1 MRLLRVFAW
10 LFPSYLQINVAAV
23 GAAAAVGGAYMSS
36 QGAKSA
42 ANTQAASA
50 NAANGLTQDQ
60 YNQTRADNRPFLQ
73 NGTAGNNLLAAYLG
87 IDAPTKTYAQLM
99 AELGPNYF
107 DYGRYSGK
115 KYNHP
120 EWAIPEVNRILE
132 QQKQQQAQQEKMKQ
146 AGQFGSLLKSF
157 DSNDLANDAIYQS
170 TFQNALDQ
178 GNQGINRQAA
188 ATGSQ
193 LSGATLKAL
202 SRFGANTAATYG
214 NDAYNRYNTNQ
225 SNIYNR
231 LAGISGS
238 GQTAVNN
245 VSASGQTAAG
255 QMGNNLIGVGNARG
269 ASAIAGANSFN
280 NALSQGINGY
290 QTQQLISALNSPA
303 NNQYIPSSSYYAN
316 NDLLAP

>member
-1 MRLLRVFAW
+1 MSVAW
-10 LFPSYLQINVAAV
+10 VGVGVAAAGAYASSQSAK
-23 GAAAAVGGAYMSS
+23 GAADS
-36 QGAKSA
+36 
-42 ANTQAASA
+42 QAASA

-60 YNQTRADNRPFLQ
+60 YNQTRLDNRPFLQ
-73 NGTAGNNLLAAYLG
+73 NGTAANNLLASYLG
-87 IDAPTKTYAQLM
+87 IDAPNKTYDQLM
-99 AELGPNYF
+99 AELGPNYY

-120 EWAIPEVNRILE
+120 EWATPEVNNILE
-132 QQKQQQAQQEKMKQ
+132 QQKQQQAQQDQMKQ
-146 AGQFGSLLKSF
+146 SGQFGSLLKSF
-157 DSNDLANDAIYQS
+157 DANDLANDAIYQS

-188 ATGSQ
+188 ATGSM

-245 VSASGQTAAG
+245 VSSAGQNAST

-269 ASAIAGANSFN
+269 ASSIAATNGYN
-280 NALSQGINGY
+280 NALTQGVNGY
-290 QTQQLISALNSPA
+290 QSQQLINGLN
-303 NNQYIPSSSYYAN
+303 NQGTGYQYIPSSSYYAN